1 MHTVTN
7 FPRRVVDH
15 ADWGIVMPDGCRL
28 SARIW
33 LPEDAESDPVPAIV
47 EHLPYR
53 KRDGTTYRD
62 CLTHPWFAGIANIR
76 GNLHAVTDFSL
87 FRGGPPIAHN
97 ANARLLLIGARH
109 GVNAALLVSRMLGLK
124 NPDDF
129 TPQSADETMP
139 AWGKA
144 RFADTHGNVW
154 HKLSVRELLADQ
166 AFMNI
171 GV

>member
-1 MHTVTN
+1 MARKISLRDFQAYLAT
-7 FPRRVVDH
+7 
-15 ADWGIVMPDGCRL
+15 RL
-28 SARIW
+28 SDAALGMGAASW
-33 LPEDAESDPVPAIV
+33 LGVEAGGEAWLVDLSDGGEIVQSSQLAPVP
-47 EHLPYR
+47 
-53 KRDGTTYRD
+53 
-62 CLTHPWFAGIANIR
+62 LTHPWFVGIANIR

-87 FRGGPPIAHN
+87 FRGGSPIVQN

-129 TPQSADETMP
+129 TPQPVDETMP
-139 AWGKA
+139 VWGKS
-144 RFADTHGNVW
+144 RFADTHGKIW